1 MLKKINNKP
10 SVLALLLFILSMLMF
25 AISVGATKNKD
36 SLINAAQ
43 NVLAFSIIIAIIK
56 PITVW
61 FINKKISDYNSK
73 HWNNANKNMNYTSK
87 NDINFRNVEEELDR
101 IDMFTGVQ
109 FEQYIITLLK
119 KEGYFNIE
127 STKASGDYGVD
138 ITAQKDGL
146 KCAIQCKRYHNNVPI
161 KAIQEIKSGKT
172 YYKCDKAMVITNSYY
187 TQNAKNLASSIGV
200 QLFDRDDLIRVIK
213 KHNSQ

>member
-1 MLKKINNKP
+1 MPKKIKNNP
-10 SVLALLLFILSMLMF
+10 SVVAFLLFIVSMLMY
-25 AISVGATKNKD
+25 AISYGATKNKEE
-36 SLINAAQ
+36 LISAAQ
-43 NVLAFSIIIAIIK
+43 TVLTISIVIAILKAVIIAL
-56 PITVW
+56 
-61 FINKKISDYNSK
+61 INKKMSSYDNKHLNIS
-73 HWNNANKNMNYTSK
+73 NKNEIAYKS
-87 NDINFRNVEEELDR
+87 IEEELDR

-119 KEGYFNIE
+119 KEGYSNVE

-161 KAIQEIKSGKT
+161 SAIQEIKSGKT
-172 YYKCDKAMVITNSYY
+172 YYRCDKAMVITNSYY

-200 QLFDRDDLIRVIK
+200 QLFDRDDLIRIIK
-213 KHNSQ
+213 KYNSNE